1 MGCFDNKKAEQLVIE
16 KNIEIGGVEHRVT
29 YSRVIQGW
37 NEKTGTLNII
47 ETILRQYDGTDKNAA
62 LEVEYRNKHLNN
74 PQINNKLAKFAG
86 TSVANGTDLDEII
99 IYEPFKTPQNS
110 MERRPKEIF
119 YLYINLLGNPAMAYQ
134 QDRFKD
140 TALVRTE
147 DADHFSRTQAL
158 SALKRFKGMV
168 TQYQTIY
175 DIMIF

>member
-86 TSVANGTDLDEII
+86 TSVAN
-99 IYEPFKTPQNS
+99 
-110 MERRPKEIF
+110 
-119 YLYINLLGNPAMAYQ
+119 
-134 QDRFKD
+134 
-140 TALVRTE
+140 
-147 DADHFSRTQAL
+147 
-158 SALKRFKGMV
+158 
-168 TQYQTIY
+168 
-175 DIMIF
+175 